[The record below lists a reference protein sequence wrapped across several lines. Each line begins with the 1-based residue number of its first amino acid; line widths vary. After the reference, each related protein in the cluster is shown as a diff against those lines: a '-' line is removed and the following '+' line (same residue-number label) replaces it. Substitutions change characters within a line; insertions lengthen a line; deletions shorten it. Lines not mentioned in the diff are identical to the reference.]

1 MYFRHVL
8 KKELFAKDVATGQ
21 TQVDTFGTEKI
32 DLTKKE
38 DGGVEIAFD
47 GKTATVVTP
56 DIKAKNGVIHE
67 IDTIIGL

>member
-8 KKELFAKDVATGQ
+8 KKELSAEDVATGK
-21 TQVDTFGTEKI
+21 VDTFGTEKI

-56 DIKAKNGVIHE
+56 DTKAKNGVIHE